1 MIVIW
6 SVVIAMFIMVKL
18 NPSTLALIALSS
30 KAQALA
36 EDMYRAL
43 WSCLIGVIV
52 TVVVSLATK
61 PKPASELVGLVYG
74 VTPIPDEGDVPL
86 IQRPIFWA
94 GVSLVI
100 LGILQWIFW

>member
-1 MIVIW
+1 MKI
-6 SVVIAMFIMVKL
+6 
-18 NPSTLALIALSS
+18 NPATLAIIALSS

-52 TVVVSLATK
+52 TVLVSLATK

-74 VTPIPDEGDVPL
+74 VTPLPKEGDMPL
-86 IQRPIFWA
+86 FQRPIFWA
-94 GVSLVI
+94 GVSAVL
-100 LGILQWIFW
+100 LLILQWIFW